1 MPLNP
6 WYFSLILP
14 AWYQCCKEPVP
25 WSLYHRPL
33 HLPLLHHRL
42 LLDKYN
48 PHQKARS
55 YLSHWWSAGYLR
67 SQEMCIRYRSF
78 CLPERSLS
86 CLKLTFFQQYI
97 LIKLVQDVYKRQPK
111 RVLMDTSNSFDN
123 NFKVSVLGTVSP
135 FSQRDTACRVT
146 ITFCANSS

>member
-1 MPLNP
+1 MFHSYILPGHSLSGHWTLHSDTGCTADQKVRRLHIKAAGVKVLPVPDVMLMPLNP

-42 LLDKYN
+42 LLDKYK

-55 YLSHWWSAGYLR
+55 YRSHWWSAGYLL
-67 SQEMCIRYRSF
+67 SQVF
-78 CLPERSLS
+78 LHP
-86 CLKLTFFQQYI
+86 
-97 LIKLVQDVYKRQPK
+97 
-111 RVLMDTSNSFDN
+111 
-123 NFKVSVLGTVSP
+123 
-135 FSQRDTACRVT
+135 
-146 ITFCANSS
+146 